1 MPLLSRIGPAGF
13 GPQTALLS
21 LKERWKIMLDNKGYI
36 GTVIMDL
43 SKALDTMNYEL
54 GINC

>member
-21 LKERWKIMLDNKGYI
+21 LNERWKIMLDNKGYI